1 MTENE
6 IGRIVIDAALTIHR
20 ELGPGLL
27 ETVYEAVL
35 AHELRERGL
44 VALRQVPVPVF
55 WRGKEFYLG
64 FRADIIIEG
73 KVLLELK
80 SIVCITDTHRKQL
93 LTYLKLSGLRLG
105 FLLNFGEAL
114 MRDGIV
120 LAVYRLPEHC

>member
-6 IGRIVIDAALTIHR
+6 IGRIVIDAALTIHC

-35 AHELRERGL
+35 AHEPRERGL

-55 WRGKEFYLG
+55 WRGKEFHLG

-105 FLLNFGEAL
+105 FLLNFGEGL
-114 MRDGIV
+114 MRNGIV
-120 LAVYRLPEHC
+120 RAVYRLPEHC